1 MPVFKKYEEEAKKFF
16 KISFLICSTFVKV
29 SQKISFSILTSCL
42 KKLTYNGHNENIFSF
57 I

>member
-29 SQKISFSILTSCL
+29 SQKISFSILTSFL
-42 KKLTYNGHNENIFSF
+42 KNLMSNGHNEDIFAF
-57 I
+57 V